1 MKNNLNNYS
10 YPSINHFLALNL
22 LIFGMATDSN
32 LFPILLLF
40 EAVSAM
46 VSTFPVKTL
55 SVPILKS
62 TQESFLI
69 VFSSFLSGFPE
80 VRRGESQVGDC
91 L

>member
-1 MKNNLNNYS
+1 
-10 YPSINHFLALNL
+10 
-22 LIFGMATDSN
+22 MATDSN

-46 VSTFPVKTL
+46 VSTFPVNTF
-55 SVPILKS
+55 SFPILKS

-69 VFSSFLSGFPE
+69 VLSSFRSGFPD
-80 VRRGESQVGDC
+80 VKRGESQVEVGDC

>member
-1 MKNNLNNYS
+1 
-10 YPSINHFLALNL
+10 
-22 LIFGMATDSN
+22 MATDSN

-46 VSTFPVKTL
+46 VSTFPVKTF
-55 SVPILKS
+55 SFPILKS

-69 VFSSFLSGFPE
+69 VLSSFRSGFPD
-80 VRRGESQVGDC
+80 VNRGESQVEVGDC